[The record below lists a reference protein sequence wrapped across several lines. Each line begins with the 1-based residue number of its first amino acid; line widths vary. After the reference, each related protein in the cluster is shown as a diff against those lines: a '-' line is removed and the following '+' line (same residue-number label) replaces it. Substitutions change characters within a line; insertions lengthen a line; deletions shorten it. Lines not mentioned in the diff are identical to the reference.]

1 MSDDLNAMTRD
12 QLMEH
17 KKSLQKEMKAVEKA
31 LSTLQEREK
40 KAALAAAEKAA
51 AEHGFSLS
59 DLAGIGG
66 RGAKAK
72 TVSVPK
78 YRNPANPDQT
88 WTGRGRRPDWIRDAI
103 DKGEDMTKFE
113 I

>member
-1 MSDDLNAMTRD
+1 MSKDLNAMTREE
-12 QLMEH
+12 LMDH

-31 LSTLQEREK
+31 LSTLKDREK

-59 DLAGIGG
+59 ELAGIGTRGG
-66 RGAKAK
+66 RAK
-72 TVSVPK
+72 TVSAPK
-78 YRNPANPDQT
+78 FRNPANPDQT
-88 WTGRGRRPDWIRDAI
+88 WTGRGRRPDWIREAV
-103 DKGEDMTKFE
+103 DKGEDLSKFE

>member
-1 MSDDLNAMTRD
+1 MSKDLNALTREE
-12 QLMEH
+12 LMDH

-31 LSTLQEREK
+31 LSTLKDREK

-51 AEHGFSLS
+51 AEHGFSLAE
-59 DLAGIGG
+59 LAGVGG
-66 RGAKAK
+66 RGGK
-72 TVSVPK
+72 TKTISAPK

-103 DKGEDMTKFE
+103 DNGEDLSKFE